1 MPGNSLVLPTAA
13 AEWGGAV
20 AGPASGN
27 FLTTSVSLKAMKH
40 AGHLKAAPPVP
51 LPSVPRTSMGLPVQ
65 S

>member
-1 MPGNSLVLPTAA
+1 MLPTAA
-13 AEWGGAV
+13 AEWGGEAV

-51 LPSVPRTSMGLPVQ
+51 LPSVPRTSVGLPVQ